1 MDVQD
6 IRPLDVLFVCVHNS
20 GRSQIAEALFNRL
33 AGERYRAASAGTEPA
48 TTLNPAVTLVMTE
61 AGIDMSGMAP
71 KLLTPVMI
79 NASRRI
85 ITMGCG
91 VSASCPAL
99 FTPAEDW
106 NLPDPE
112 NMPLASVRKLRQDI
126 QARVVKLIRD
136 LDENL
141 T

>member
-1 MDVQD
+1 
-6 IRPLDVLFVCVHNS
+6 VLFVCVHNS

-112 NMPLASVRKLRQDI
+112 NMPLAPVRKLRQDI
-126 QARVVKLIRD
+126 EARVLRLIRE